1 LEYDID
7 AEDGDFVFM
16 RRDAFPAYHLAV
28 VLDDAEQGVTDIVRG
43 GDLLLST
50 PLHIHLQHTL
60 GLPVPRYWH
69 IPVFTNVRGE
79 KLSKS
84 SGAPP
89 VDTSQPGLTAA
100 RVLRLLGQEPPAS
113 LTGAPPG
120 ILWDW
125 AAESFQLP
133 APGNRKLAISEG
145 D

>member
-1 LEYDID
+1 
-7 AEDGDFVFM
+7 
-16 RRDAFPAYHLAV
+16 V
-28 VLDDAEQGVTDIVRG
+28 VLDDAEQGITDIVRG

-50 PLHIHLQHTL
+50 PLHIHLQRTL

-69 IPVFTNVRGE
+69 IPLFTNARGD

-84 SGAPP
+84 TGATP

-113 LTGAPPG
+113 LTGAPPAE
-120 ILWDW
+120 LWGW

-133 APGNRKLAISEG
+133 APGNRQATISEN